1 MACARTTVMPDQ
13 TRRRLLS
20 IGAAAAAC
28 MMSRPALSAAFAP
41 ARPRTVALQNLHTGE
56 SLRLAYWADG
66 GYLAP
71 SLQQIDRVLR
81 DHRNN
86 QVHAIDPR
94 LIDLLCALDGRLG
107 TARAYQVISGYR
119 SPATNAMLAAE
130 SRGVAPHSLHTQGMA
145 IDIRVEGV
153 PLTRLRDTAKS
164 LGIGGVGFYPRSD
177 FVHVD
182 VGRVR
187 YW

>member
-1 MACARTTVMPDQ
+1 MVPAGKTVMTDP

-20 IGAAAAAC
+20 AGAAAVACLAA
-28 MMSRPALSAAFAP
+28 RPAISAAFAP
-41 ARPRTVALQNLHTGE
+41 ARPRTIALSNLHTGE
-56 SLRLAYWADG
+56 SLKLDYWADG
-66 GYLAP
+66 AYLAR
-71 SLQQIDRVLR
+71 SLQQVDLVLR

-86 QVHAIDPR
+86 QVHPIDPR
-94 LIDLLCALDGRLG
+94 LIDLLYALDGSLG
-107 TARAYQVISGYR
+107 TNRADQVISGYR

-130 SRGVAPHSLHTQGMA
+130 SSGVAQHSLHTQRMA
-145 IDIRVEGV
+145 IDVRVEGV
-153 PLTRLRDTAKS
+153 PLNRLRDIAMS
-164 LGIGGVGFYPRSD
+164 LRLGGVGFYPRSD